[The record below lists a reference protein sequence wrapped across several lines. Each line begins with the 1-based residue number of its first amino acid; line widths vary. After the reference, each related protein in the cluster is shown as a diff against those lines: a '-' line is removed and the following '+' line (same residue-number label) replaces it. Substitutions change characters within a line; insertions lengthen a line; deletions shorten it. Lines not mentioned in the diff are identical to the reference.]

1 MSFARTQQ
9 AQDATFAGPALA
21 SVETAA
27 APAELGAARPE
38 LGAARPEAGAARP
51 ELRVAA
57 RPALHVAGGQLHA
70 VEANATI
77 ALVRSR
83 EALTGETSALARTA
97 RLLGDVSGRALDIL
111 VAGGLLL
118 ALSPLILLIALAIRI
133 DTGGPSLFR
142 QRRVGRGQREF
153 TMLKFRTMYADAD
166 VAPHR
171 EYVQALIGDDRSPE
185 RGRLYKLTVDDR
197 VTRVGR
203 VLRSWSLDELP
214 QLINVLFGQ
223 MALVGPRPVIP
234 YEVEMYPSDYLH
246 RFDVKPGLT
255 GLWQVSGRNERTYE
269 EMVHFDLAYASE
281 ASLLLDLRILARTVP
296 VVLGRR
302 GVA

>member
-1 MSFARTQQ
+1 MSVAPRQQ
-9 AQDATFAGPALA
+9 VEAASFTSATLA
-21 SVETAA
+21 PVDGGAA
-27 APAELGAARPE
+27 IELGT
-38 LGAARPEAGAARP
+38 ARP
-51 ELRVAA
+51 ELRIAGSEHQRAGAESQPARTESAAGLPRMGHLASEAA
-57 RPALHVAGGQLHA
+57 R
-70 VEANATI
+70 
-77 ALVRSR
+77 RS
-83 EALTGETSALARTA
+83 L
-97 RLLGDVSGRALDIL
+97 DVL

-118 ALSPLILLIALAIRI
+118 VLTPLMLLIALAIRV
-133 DTGGPSLFR
+133 DTRGPALFR
-142 QRRVGRGQREF
+142 QRRVGRAQREF
-153 TMLKFRTMYADAD
+153 TMLKFRTMYSDADAT
-166 VAPHR
+166 PHR

-214 QLINVLFGQ
+214 QLINVLRGR

-234 YEVEMYPSDYLH
+234 YEVEMYPAEYLR

-269 EMVHFDLAYASE
+269 EMVNFDLTYARE
-281 ASLLLDLRILARTVP
+281 ASLLLDLRILVRTVP
-296 VVLGRR
+296 VVLGRQ